1 MLGHCI
7 SHMAT
12 MPERHR
18 RGLQVNCSSWLGS
31 QQYLGCLAL
40 EVAYCTATNEADLV
54 SGKLG
59 FDLVDRMQ
67 VCVTTY
73 LLQMAA

>member
-1 MLGHCI
+1 
-7 SHMAT
+7 MAV

-31 QQYLGCLAL
+31 QQYLGCLAH
-40 EVAYCTATNEADLV
+40 EDAYCTATIEAGLV

-59 FDLVDRMQ
+59 FDPVDRVQ
-67 VCVTTY
+67 VCVMPY

>member
-1 MLGHCI
+1 
-7 SHMAT
+7 MAA
-12 MPERHR
+12 MPEMHR
-18 RGLQVNCSSWLGS
+18 RGLQVNCSSWLGF
-31 QQYLGCLAL
+31 QRYLGCLAL